1 MTSGF
6 LPTFYDK
13 NLDLAPTTAATVL
26 IFTSLSALISTP
38 LVGHLSQRIGRR
50 RTFAL
55 VGVPNLVALPLLYL
69 ALGGLDKNQIVGI
82 AAFSVL
88 LCLLANAAMAPVL
101 VFLNER
107 FPTRIRATGTSLSWN
122 VGFALGGMT
131 PTLVTALSGGVSNFP
146 STLAILL
153 VIAGIIFLVGAVA
166 VPETRGRFED
176 VEEPEERAR
185 RERER
190 RRVQRAPA
198 RPVTQ

>member
-1 MTSGF
+1 
-6 LPTFYDK
+6 
-13 NLDLAPTTAATVL
+13 
-26 IFTSLSALISTP
+26 
-38 LVGHLSQRIGRR
+38 
-50 RTFAL
+50 
-55 VGVPNLVALPLLYL
+55 
-69 ALGGLDKNQIVGI
+69 
-82 AAFSVL
+82 
-88 LCLLANAAMAPVL
+88 
-101 VFLNER
+101 
-107 FPTRIRATGTSLSWN
+107 
-122 VGFALGGMT
+122 MT

-190 RRVQRAPA
+190 RQVQRAPG